1 MLDCMNPLSVFLA
14 PGKTVRDTLEH
25 PNLAVSVVLVL
36 LPNLVLLG
44 LAAVLGFRISP
55 QVPFNA
61 AKGLVFW
68 IATSLALYLLLY
80 LLKGKSVQGKL
91 TGLLGCMALTR
102 LFSAAILVLLALF
115 AFVLT
120 PTLFAGFKQLQNTSF
135 GLQDIIQVAKQA
147 PVQSN
152 ALSLGFSF
160 FILVLGVVFLLES
173 IYVWYAAIAAAGP
186 SGVLKNALIL
196 GLALVISGILAGFLG

>member
-1 MLDCMNPLSVFLA
+1 MNPLSVFLA

-55 QVPFNA
+55 QAPLNA
-61 AKGLVFW
+61 AKSILFW
-68 IATSLALYLLLY
+68 IASSVALYLLLY
-80 LLKGKSVQGKL
+80 LLKGKSVQGKF
-91 TGLLGCMALTR
+91 TGLLGCVALTR

-120 PTLFAGFKQLQNTSF
+120 PTLFTGFKQLQNTSF
-135 GLQDIIQVAKQA
+135 GLQDIIQVAERV
-147 PVQSN
+147 PVQSDV
-152 ALSLGFSF
+152 LSLGFAF
-160 FILVLGVVFLLES
+160 FVLALSAIFLLETL
-173 IYVWYAAIAAAGP
+173 YVWYAVIAAAGP
-186 SGVLKNALIL
+186 GGALKNVLIL
-196 GLALVISGILAGFLG
+196 ALALVVSGILAGFLG